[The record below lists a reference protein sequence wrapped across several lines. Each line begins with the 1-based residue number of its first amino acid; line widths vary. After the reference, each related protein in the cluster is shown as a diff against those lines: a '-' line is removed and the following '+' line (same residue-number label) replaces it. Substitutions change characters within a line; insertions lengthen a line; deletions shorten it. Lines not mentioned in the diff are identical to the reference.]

1 MITAGI
7 RELKAKLSSYIDT
20 VNEGE
25 QVVITEHGREV
36 AIIIPISKE
45 RRAIRALV
53 DEGMAH
59 WAGGKPKGLGRDKN
73 QRQAIVGDHPGR
85 ARMILYLGTSSL
97 VKLYVDEKY
106 SDIVRGWVEQAE
118 IVATCRVAYTE
129 MISALELRVKQNDL
143 SKNDYDLIIKKFSH
157 DWLNFAIVDFDEREA
172 GGLVKKYGLTRF
184 AAIHLSAAKIIKKGT
199 SRYLTFILLS

>member
-45 RRAIRALV
+45 RRAISALV

-59 WAGGKPKGLGRDKN
+59 WAGGKPKGLVGIKIKGR
-73 QRQAIVGDHPGR
+73 PLSET
-85 ARMILYLGTSSL
+85 IL
-97 VKLYVDEKY
+97 EE
-106 SDIVRGWVEQAE
+106 RG
-118 IVATCRVAYTE
+118 
-129 MISALELRVKQNDL
+129 
-143 SKNDYDLIIKKFSH
+143 
-157 DWLNFAIVDFDEREA
+157 
-172 GGLVKKYGLTRF
+172 
-184 AAIHLSAAKIIKKGT
+184 
-199 SRYLTFILLS
+199 